1 MKNTNMIKKNYEFK
15 YFFKKLDFVMRSF
28 VYKAKP
34 LKAVREK
41 IGLKI

>member
-1 MKNTNMIKKNYEFK
+1 
-15 YFFKKLDFVMRSF
+15 MRSF